1 MVHMLVQHKVEEF
14 GKWKPIYDGHQEAR
28 AAAGL
33 KDLHLWHNI
42 DDPNEIVLLF
52 EISNV
57 EKAKAFV
64 QSPDLK
70 ERMAAAGVSS
80 TPDILLLSTS

>member
-1 MVHMLVQHKVEEF
+1 MVHMLVRHKVEEF
-14 GKWKPIYDGHQEAR
+14 GKWKPIYDEHQEAR

-52 EISNV
+52 EISDV

-70 ERMAAAGVSS
+70 ERMAAAGVIS
-80 TPDILLLSTS
+80 TPDILFLSTS

>member
-1 MVHMLVQHKVEEF
+1 MAHMLVRHKVQDF
-14 GKWKPIYDGHQEAR
+14 RQWKPAYDAHQQDR

-42 DDPNEIVLLF
+42 DEPDEIVLLF
-52 EISNV
+52 EISDV

-64 QSPDLK
+64 ESKDLK
-70 ERMAAAGVSS
+70 ERMKTARVTA
-80 TPDILLLSTS
+80 TPDILFLGSD